1 MMHPK
6 EKITVIDDYFPS
18 WMVEQVSRDLEF
30 MPVRYNN
37 SPYANFDK
45 ARFFGAMLVEDDQF
59 IDISPWWFIEYFNHC
74 IWNDLCKEWTVGHC
88 HRVLLNGQIPG
99 QSGCDHTDTDS
110 DNYLSVIYMGHG
122 TSGNSVFKDKTV
134 EWKLGRLVIFNSS
147 VMHRGEAPA
156 SGYRVSLGAVYPTMP
171 IDELVSIGGIGHP
184 NPL

>member
-18 WMVEQVSRDLEF
+18 WMVEKVSRDLEF

-37 SPYANFDK
+37 SPYADFEK
-45 ARFFGAMLVEDDQF
+45 ARFFGAMLVENDQF

-171 IDELVSIGGIGHP
+171 IDELVSIDAFRAP
-184 NPL
+184 